1 MNKEDLTH
9 QMYLDYTISVLENQ
23 SNHISDEH
31 FDAWILFLQQNRVL
45 ALTYH
50 YAKSNSALPP
60 EQAERL
66 KHVAEQSQRKNL
78 LLASHQIALHR
89 AFQKANMPYFSLKGL
104 TLSMRLYGDFTLRQS
119 RDIDI
124 LIQSEQ
130 LELAHALLLGLGYRR
145 QTIPSS
151 YDFLNEK
158 EYKYYHPAHR
168 ILLELHVRLF
178 SNRALF
184 PLKLINFKSP
194 QFIELQGEN
203 IPVLPNALEYT
214 YLWTHAAIHNW
225 ARMLWLSDLVAFWSQ
240 MTSQEQ
246 AEAKLLMREL
256 DVRTSLGDFEAN
268 NWSFVSRLKPE
279 HYTGIKRMWFLWQ
292 FNHSLSYK
300 WYEIIRILTI
310 PYRKWHKKKMTNHR
324 KSKP

>member
-1 MNKEDLTH
+1 MNHQDLK
-9 QMYLDYTISVLENQ
+9 YKVWSDYTISVWENQ
-23 SNHISDEH
+23 SEYISDKD
-31 FDAWILFLQQNRVL
+31 FDEWILFLQQNRVL
-45 ALTYH
+45 ALTHY
-50 YAKSNSALPP
+50 YAKRNSNFPAKQ
-60 EQAERL
+60 EERL
-66 KHVAEQSQRKNL
+66 KLESEQAQRKNL

-89 AFQKANMPYFSLKGL
+89 ALQNANMPYFSLKGL

-130 LELAHALLLGLGYRR
+130 LELVHALLLGLGYRR
-145 QTIPSS
+145 QTIHST

-178 SNRALF
+178 SNRAQF

-194 QFIELQGEN
+194 HFIELQGEK

-246 AEAKLLMREL
+246 AEAKLLIRKL

-268 NWSFVSRLKPE
+268 HWSFLSRLRPE

-292 FNHSLSYK
+292 FNHSISYK

-310 PYRKWHKKKMTNHR
+310 PYRKWHKEKMTNHR